1 MVSEKS
7 KEDYYSIAAQYLNHG
22 ERAGAESGEG
32 VSGTLAFLTRGA
44 YGAYMMQVTYLPMI
58 QAFSNSQLGRWMMLC
73 GHSKVYWQ

>member
-1 MVSEKS
+1 MTCEPVSRVTYSVSLEQDIMVSEKS

-44 YGAYMMQVTYLPMI
+44 YDTNTM
-58 QAFSNSQLGRWMMLC
+58 
-73 GHSKVYWQ
+73 